1 MTVFELNQANY
12 ANAPTMSKESLNKSI
27 PYVASFISKYK
38 SRYYLLLEKDQ
49 RYYTF
54 FTFLHGNFNPT
65 KLAKELIDLAAD
77 LGEVKSIEESQL
89 GGMLEIWVVD
99 KMTGECKMYGFF
111 DYQRGTIEL

>member
-1 MTVFELNQANY
+1 MTLFEFNQANY

-27 PYVASFISKYK
+27 SYVASYVSKHKSKY
-38 SRYYLLLEKDQ
+38 YLMLEKDQ

-77 LGEVKSIEESQL
+77 LGEVKSIEEM
-89 GGMLEIWVVD
+89 GDMLEIWVVD

-111 DYQRGTIEL
+111 DYSKGTIEL